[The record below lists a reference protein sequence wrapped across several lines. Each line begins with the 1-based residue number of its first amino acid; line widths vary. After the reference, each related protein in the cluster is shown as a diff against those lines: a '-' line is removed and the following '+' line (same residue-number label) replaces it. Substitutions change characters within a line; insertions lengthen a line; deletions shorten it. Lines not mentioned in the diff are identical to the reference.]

1 MDTTFQIG
9 YEWIPCEYGDVAE
22 QSTVAALTILVGRYC
37 ATEVEDILARS
48 VRPSARLSALRLAEW
63 FVSNWW
69 RLIAEPESS
78 SYSWRASHKV
88 GNAGHGYVWPD
99 LSFSSDWHSVRVS
112 NRPTSRSD
120 LEPIRYLNHFDVF
133 VPIADFEEGVTNF
146 IAGTIARL
154 SSADCSSAELGEL
167 WSEVLEE
174 RNNPEA
180 AAWRT
185 LEACMGFDP
194 DEAPTSLI
202 ESLRELTSRYGAN
215 AIHEMATAHKIR
227 ASSLIETLR
236 QDAVSSGITID
247 VPQCEDIRNRLV
259 ELDHLEIPWMK
270 AEGAAQI
277 AREVW
282 RLEAPIGIE
291 ELSDLFG
298 LPRDRIM
305 DGRSSNATSH
315 TAGFRASATSDQL
328 QTSLTSRYGT
338 SRRFALARLVA
349 DHVATTEGEKLL
361 PVTSSWTSRQKFQRA
376 FAQEFLCPFGA
387 LEEYIG
393 QGMPSRDKVN
403 EAAEHFSVSPLMIHT
418 TLVNKGVLD
427 RETLLNW
434 D

>member
-1 MDTTFQIG
+1 MGTKFQIG
-9 YEWIPCEYGDVAE
+9 YEWIPCEYGDIAE
-22 QSTVAALTILVGRYC
+22 QTTVAALTILAGNYC

-63 FVSNWW
+63 FAANWW
-69 RLIAEPESS
+69 RLLAEPESS

-120 LEPIRYLNHFDVF
+120 MEPIRYLSQFDVF
-133 VPIADFEEGVTNF
+133 VPIADFEEGVTHF
-146 IAGTIARL
+146 INGTIARL
-154 SSADCSSAELGEL
+154 SSTGSPFTELGEL
-167 WSEVLEE
+167 WNEVLEE

-180 AAWRT
+180 AAWRI

-194 DEAPTSLI
+194 DEAPISLLEGLGESMNHYGANAIQEMATAHKSRTTSLI
-202 ESLRELTSRYGAN
+202 ESLR
-215 AIHEMATAHKIR
+215 
-227 ASSLIETLR
+227 
-236 QDAVSSGITID
+236 QDAVNSGITID
-247 VPQCEDIRNRLV
+247 VPQCEDIRNRLI

-277 AREVW
+277 ARQVWSLEV
-282 RLEAPIGIE
+282 PIGIE
-291 ELSDLFG
+291 ELSDLFDF
-298 LPRDRIM
+298 PRDQIM
-305 DGRSSNATSH
+305 DGRSSNSTSH
-315 TAGFRASATSDQL
+315 MAGFRASPTSDQL

-349 DHVATTEGEKLL
+349 DHVATTECEILL
-361 PVTSSWTSRQKFQRA
+361 PVTGSLTSRQKFQRA

-393 QGMPSRDKVN
+393 QGTPSRDTVN
-403 EAAEHFSVSPLMIHT
+403 EAADHFNVSPLMIHT
-418 TLVNKGVLD
+418 TLVNKDVLD